1 MYQFFGWIGMLAIF
15 TSLADIA
22 GLPNYSS
29 EVYSF
34 RGKKLGH
41 CDWYQSFPAH
51 HRLCCRL
58 FQFSILKK
66 LYKNTLKR

>member
-1 MYQFFGWIGMLAIF
+1 MLAIF
-15 TSLADIA
+15 TSLADIV
-22 GLPNYSS
+22 GLPT
-29 EVYSF
+29 SF

-41 CDWYQSFPAH
+41 CDWYQSFPAR

-58 FQFSILKK
+58 FQFSIMKK